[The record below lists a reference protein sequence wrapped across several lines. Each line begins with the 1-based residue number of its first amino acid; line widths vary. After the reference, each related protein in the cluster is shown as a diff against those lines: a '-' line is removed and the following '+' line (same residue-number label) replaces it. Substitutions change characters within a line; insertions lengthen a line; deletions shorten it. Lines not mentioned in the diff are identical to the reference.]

1 MRGGSLPRASADL
14 VSWEGGEDETWER
27 WSHSV
32 ALPLRIVLGFAFVV
46 LGLQKIAGYFGGPGL
61 NATAEIMAS
70 AGFTPGALWAGVAG
84 LVELFGGTAM
94 EGAVLPPRRRSHFL
108 GDSWVNE
115 RG

>member
-1 MRGGSLPRASADL
+1 MRGGPPPRASADL

-61 NATAEIMAS
+61 NATAEIIAS
-70 AGFTPGALWAGVAG
+70 AGFTPGALWAGG
-84 LVELFGGTAM
+84 GRFGR
-94 EGAVLPPRRRSHFL
+94 AVRRH
-108 GDSWVNE
+108 GHG
-115 RG
+115 RGSPSATPTKPLSG